1 MAASE
6 LEDGIVKERITQL
19 EDAVL
24 DLSAEIQHQ
33 RQLMRDMQQMIIK
46 IATNQQHLAER
57 VATWPFIKVDS
68 AKRRRP
74 PSKPIDE

>member
-46 IATNQQHLAER
+46 IATNQQQLAER

-68 AKRRRP
+68 VKQRRP
-74 PSKPIDE
+74 QPKPIDE

>member
-33 RQLMRDMQQMIIK
+33 RQLVRDMQQMIIK
-46 IATNQQHLAER
+46 KATNQQQLAER
-57 VATWPFIKVDS
+57 VSTWPFIKVDS
-68 AKRRRP
+68 GKRRP
-74 PSKPIDE
+74 PPKPIDE

>member
-6 LEDGIVKERITQL
+6 LEDGIVKERINQL

-33 RQLMRDMQQMIIK
+33 RQQIKDMQNMIIK

-57 VATWPFIKVDS
+57 VSTWPFIKVET
-68 AKRRRP
+68 KRRRP
-74 PSKPIDE
+74 PPKSIDE

>member
-6 LEDGIVKERITQL
+6 LEEGIVKERITQL

-33 RQLMRDMQQMIIK
+33 RQLMRDMQNMIIK
-46 IATNQQHLAER
+46 IATNQQQLAER

-68 AKRRRP
+68 SKRRP
-74 PSKPIDE
+74 PPKPIDE

>member
-33 RQLMRDMQQMIIK
+33 RQLVRDMQQMIIK
-46 IATNQQHLAER
+46 IATNQQQLAER

-74 PSKPIDE
+74 PPKPIDE

>member
-33 RQLMRDMQQMIIK
+33 RQQIKDMQNMIIK

-57 VATWPFIKVDS
+57 VSTWPFIKVD
-68 AKRRRP
+68 KKRRP
-74 PSKPIDE
+74 PPKSIDE

>member
-46 IATNQQHLAER
+46 IATNQQQLAER
-57 VATWPFIKVDS
+57 VATWPFIKIDS
-68 AKRRRP
+68 AKQRRP
-74 PSKPIDE
+74 PPKPIDE

>member
-57 VATWPFIKVDS
+57 VATWPFIKVDT
-68 AKRRRP
+68 KKRRP
-74 PSKPIDE
+74 PPKSIDE

>member
-6 LEDGIVKERITQL
+6 LEEGIVKERIIQL

-33 RQLMRDMQQMIIK
+33 RQLIRDMQQMIIK
-46 IATNQQHLAER
+46 IATNQQQVAER

-68 AKRRRP
+68 GKRRP
-74 PSKPIDE
+74 PPKPIDE

>member
-46 IATNQQHLAER
+46 IATNQQQLAER
-57 VATWPFIKVDS
+57 VSTWPFIKVDS
-68 AKRRRP
+68 VKQRRP
-74 PSKPIDE
+74 PPKPIDE